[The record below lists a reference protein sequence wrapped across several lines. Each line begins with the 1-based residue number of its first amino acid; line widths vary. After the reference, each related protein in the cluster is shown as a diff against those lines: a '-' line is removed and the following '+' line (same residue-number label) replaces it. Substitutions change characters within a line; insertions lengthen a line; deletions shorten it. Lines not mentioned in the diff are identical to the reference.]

1 VVAVNITWDTV
12 SQLLVTGVING
23 TTYGLLGVGFAI
35 ILGVSGRF
43 HFAYS
48 FTYALA
54 AYGAFWAFSRVSM
67 PFALAAV
74 FGIVVCVVAGVA
86 IERVGYRTLA
96 HQAGASALLA
106 IFVASLGIGIA
117 GENLIRL
124 TFSSAN
130 QQIEGPDGFR
140 TVLRWGPTSFRWVD
154 VWQVSSAV
162 VLVIGLTALLRF
174 TVLGRSIKATR
185 GNPELARIIGINPD
199 TIYLICFAI
208 GSLLAGVSAFWFG
221 LKYSVQADM
230 GFKPVIYAFVVGFL
244 AGTARAPIRIFIVG
258 VLLSVVEQLS
268 SIFLETRWTQLV
280 VFVVLVVYL
289 STLSINWSRV
299 VKVIRNPAV
308 LWGRVQDDE
317 DEEEEL
323 WKSGTSTPVSL

>member
-1 VVAVNITWDTV
+1 MLALTVTWDTV

-23 TTYGLLGVGFAI
+23 ASYGLLGVGFAI

-54 AYGAFWAFSRVSM
+54 AYAVFWATDRAGM
-67 PFALAAV
+67 PFWLAAV
-74 FGIVVCVVAGVA
+74 FGIAMCVLAGVT

-96 HQAGASALLA
+96 RQAGASALLA

-117 GENLIRL
+117 GENLLRL

-130 QQIEGPDGFR
+130 QQIDAPSGLR
-140 TVLRWGPTSFRWVD
+140 TVVHWGEASFRWID

-162 VLVIGLTALLRF
+162 VLVIALTALLRY
-174 TVLGRSIKATR
+174 TELGRSIKATR

-208 GSLLAGVSAFWFG
+208 GSLLAAVSAFWFG
-221 LKYSVQADM
+221 VKYSVQADM

-244 AGTARAPIRIFIVG
+244 AGTARAPMRIFIVG
-258 VLLSVVEQLS
+258 LLVSVVEQLS
-268 SIFLETRWTQLV
+268 SIFLEVRWTQLV
-280 VFVVLVVYL
+280 VFVILVLYL
-289 STLSINWSRV
+289 GTLSVEWR
-299 VKVIRNPAV
+299 KVYGMASNPRG
-308 LWGRVQDDE
+308 LWNRAR
-317 DEEEEL
+317 EERT
-323 WKSGTSTPVSL
+323 WRSGTSTPASR